1 MIDNSSNEL
10 EVGTVLK
17 DKWVILEFVGKGAME
32 EVYRAHQLS
41 LKRDIAIKII
51 EDLDDETE
59 IETTFHRFRRE
70 VEAMAQIRHPNVL
83 QVFDYDSF
91 TIKKGDDY
99 RTERIMK

>member
-51 EDLDDETE
+51 SKE
-59 IETTFHRFRRE
+59 
-70 VEAMAQIRHPNVL
+70 
-83 QVFDYDSF
+83 
-91 TIKKGDDY
+91 
-99 RTERIMK
+99 

>member
-17 DKWVILEFVGKGAME
+17 DKWVILEFVGKGAMG

-51 EDLDDETE
+51 SKE
-59 IETTFHRFRRE
+59 
-70 VEAMAQIRHPNVL
+70 
-83 QVFDYDSF
+83 
-91 TIKKGDDY
+91 
-99 RTERIMK
+99 

>member
-41 LKRDIAIKII
+41 LKRDIAI
-51 EDLDDETE
+51 
-59 IETTFHRFRRE
+59 TTFHRFRRE